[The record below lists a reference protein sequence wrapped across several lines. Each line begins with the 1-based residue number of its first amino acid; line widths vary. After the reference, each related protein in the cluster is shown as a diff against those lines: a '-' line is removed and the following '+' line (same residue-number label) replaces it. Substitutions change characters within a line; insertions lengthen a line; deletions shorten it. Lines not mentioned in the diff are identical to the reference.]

1 MANIIGNINDI
12 NKIITIKDCN
22 IICADDNCIC
32 GDAHN
37 KQWRCDDCKGKIL
50 GECLHKD
57 IHSNVLEVKQM
68 CDACG
73 KCEWLI

>member
-1 MANIIGNINDI
+1 MVNIIGNIKNI
-12 NKIITIKDCN
+12 GEILGVEECN

-32 GDAHN
+32 GDAHSCD
-37 KQWRCDDCKGKIL
+37 RCDDCKANIL
-50 GECLHKD
+50 GECLHREL
-57 IHSNVLEVKQM
+57 NVGIDAVKEM